1 MKIVIR
7 EIKRNAWQN
16 SMFKAIDSLPH
27 VNYYIN
33 INQQISNPTSFNNH
47 RVFDIIERAL
57 RKGNE

>member
-7 EIKRNAWQN
+7 EIKRTPWFN
-16 SMFKAIDSLPH
+16 SMNKAVDSLPH

-33 INQQISNPTSFNNH
+33 KISSPTQFNYH
-47 RVFDIIERAL
+47 RMHDIMERAL